1 MKRISTY
8 MFLGT
13 LLFVYFFACVGLAHA
28 QNVKVVC
35 NESKE
40 CIAKTYM
47 LKYIL
52 EEKVRIKV
60 DIIKLSIEEGWKG
73 VAEGKY
79 DALLCAPLP
88 EQQAL
93 YNKYKL
99 NIVDF
104 GPNWMDE
111 KTTVHTI
118 VRKGLQEKRPAL
130 ARFLNNFCLCGHKL
144 DSVVALVKGN
154 EIPKKVAL
162 KWVKDHEGWVA
173 NMMGLCQGF
182 TKEDWA

>member
-1 MKRISTY
+1 MKRFSLY
-8 MFLGT
+8 LAPLV
-13 LLFVYFFACVGLAHA
+13 LLLSLLTSLTAADA
-28 QNVKVVC
+28 QPVKVAYGDT
-35 NESKE
+35 KE

-52 EEKVRIKV
+52 EQKVGIKV
-60 DIIKLSIEEGWKG
+60 EITKMSIEEAWKSI
-73 VAEGKY
+73 AEGKH
-79 DALLCAPLP
+79 DAMLCAPLP

-93 YNKYKL
+93 YDKFKL
-99 NIVDF
+99 SIVDF

-162 KWVKDHEGWVA
+162 KWMKDHEDWVA

-182 TKEDWA
+182 TIEDWA

>member
-1 MKRISTY
+1 MKRLSIY
-8 MFLGT
+8 IVVGF
-13 LLFVYFFACVGLAHA
+13 LFVSLLTSVKSANA
-28 QNVKVVC
+28 QTIKVVYGDT
-35 NESKE
+35 KE

-52 EEKVRIKV
+52 EERVRIKV
-60 DIIKLSIEEGWKG
+60 EMTKLSIEEAWRG

-79 DALLCAPLP
+79 DAMLCVTLP

-99 NIVDF
+99 DIIDF

-111 KTTVHTI
+111 KRTVHTI
-118 VRKGLQEKRPAL
+118 VRRGLQEKRPAL
-130 ARFLNNFCLCGHKL
+130 ARFLNNFCLCGTKL

-154 EIPKKVAL
+154 EIRKKVAL
-162 KWVKDHEGWVA
+162 KWMKDHEDWVA

-182 TKEDWA
+182 TIEDWA

>member
-1 MKRISTY
+1 LATFLISIL
-8 MFLGT
+8 FISPT
-13 LLFVYFFACVGLAHA
+13 LASA
-28 QNVKVVC
+28 QAIKVAYG
-35 NESKE
+35 ETKE

-52 EEKVRIKV
+52 EQKVGIKV
-60 DIIKLSIEEGWKG
+60 EITKMSIEEAWKNI
-73 VAEGKY
+73 AEGKY
-79 DALLCAPLP
+79 DAMLCASVPG
-88 EQQAL
+88 QQAL
-93 YNKYKL
+93 YDKYKL
-99 NIVDF
+99 SIVDF

-144 DSVVALVKGN
+144 ESVVSLVKGN

-162 KWVKDHEGWVA
+162 KWMKDHEDWVA

-182 TKEDWA
+182 TIEDWA